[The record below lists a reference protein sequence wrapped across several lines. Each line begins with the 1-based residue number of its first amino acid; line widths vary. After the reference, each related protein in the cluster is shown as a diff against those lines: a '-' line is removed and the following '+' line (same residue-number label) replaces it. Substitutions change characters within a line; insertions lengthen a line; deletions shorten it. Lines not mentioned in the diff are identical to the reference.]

1 MKPLAYSLLFF
12 VLIDAF
18 SVGVAVGEPSKSTR
32 AVHRSALKPETAI
45 GVEMLK
51 PNETDETVKG
61 NNGDWKSL
69 YVGVNAGTSFGAT
82 VWKNVLITLGSGE
95 Q

>member
-12 VLIDAF
+12 VLIDAL

-45 GVEMLK
+45 GVETLK
-51 PNETDETVKG
+51 PNEADEIAKENSG
-61 NNGDWKSL
+61 AWNSP
-69 YVGVNAGTSFGAT
+69 YVGVNAGAIFGAT
-82 VWKNVLITLGSGE
+82 VGKDVLIPLGLLG